1 MEHTIEEGNTE
12 AQLQQPAYAHPLTA
26 FFHIFFKAAAILWY
40 ILCTWFVK
48 SFVPNFVIC
57 VVLLAL
63 DFWTVKNVSGR
74 LLVGLRWW
82 NEVADDGSSTWQFES
97 LEEGQRVI
105 NSKDKGIFWMGVYV
119 APLAWVLLIVLAVF
133 RFTIDYLLIAVI
145 GIILSG
151 TNLYG
156 YYKCSKEQKKKM
168 ENYARGFMTQGIMVS
183 FPQCSLFPCRSN
195 SRCSLGITGLNA
207 SCRI

>member
-1 MEHTIEEGNTE
+1 MFLED
-12 AQLQQPAYAHPLTA
+12 
-26 FFHIFFKAAAILWY
+26 F
-40 ILCTWFVK
+40 
-48 SFVPNFVIC
+48 
-57 VVLLAL
+57 LLACGGGMRL
-63 DFWTVKNVSGR
+63 QTMAAVLGNSKVLRRYRTRVYVRVHSYHNYNCDYTTHPVPMPWCGR
-74 LLVGLRWW
+74 LLW
-82 NEVADDGSSTWQFES
+82 SSCTTITEWGASQ
-97 LEEGQRVI
+97 GQRVI

-168 ENYARGFMTQGIMVS
+168 ENYARGFMTQGIM
-183 FPQCSLFPCRSN
+183 
-195 SRCSLGITGLNA
+195 NA
-207 SCRI
+207 FNRFV